1 MHNYVSCSKIF
12 INLTNSFHTQLL
24 SFKLILRQEMMA
36 SRKTLLILSILI
48 AVLILAMLHETE
60 ARGSRSRRTSSRV
73 TNRKP
78 KTKRVPSSN
87 APKPKPKSKTF
98 HSKVTYSQTQVKKRP
113 FDKRF
118 LVAAAAGSV
127 TYALLTSPVYS
138 RRYRPYYGS
147 SNIAIP
153 KHRALKIEKESYSV
167 LTKSGSRCQDGNLT
181 KYDENNVVNVT
192 TKVSYEKAKHVAG
205 ATKFKPIRPI
215 EVTDTKQTNLTL
227 SAEAINDYVAKIEI
241 WIAFNESILTNA
253 TSNTTM
259 DLANCTILK
268 YESQAYVTESFAFR
282 NKTSFVLFLFALFVS
297 IMT

>member
-1 MHNYVSCSKIF
+1 MHNYVLCSKIF
-12 INLTNSFHTQLL
+12 INLINSFHTQLL

-36 SRKTLLILSILI
+36 SRKTLLILSILV

-60 ARGSRSRRTSSRV
+60 ARGSRSRRSSTRATSK
-73 TNRKP
+73 RKAKP
-78 KTKRVPSSN
+78 PPSPN
-87 APKPKPKSKTF
+87 APKPKPKPKTF

-118 LVAAAAGSV
+118 LVAAAAATV
-127 TYALLTSPVYS
+127 TYTLLTSPVYS
-138 RRYRPYYGS
+138 GRYRPYYGS

-167 LTKSGSRCQDGNLT
+167 LTKSGSPCRDGNLT

-205 ATKFKPIRPI
+205 ATKFKPIRTI

-241 WIAFNESILTNA
+241 RIAFNESILTNA